1 MIHTKKAI
9 IRHKKLHDSKK
20 FRQLD
25 EVVFTNHY
33 LGYQDLLSITEKV
46 LCDVNNNLPPHI
58 PFYLFHK

>member
-9 IRHKKLHDSKK
+9 IRHKKLHDPKK

-46 LCDVNNNLPPHI
+46 LCDVNSSPPSHI